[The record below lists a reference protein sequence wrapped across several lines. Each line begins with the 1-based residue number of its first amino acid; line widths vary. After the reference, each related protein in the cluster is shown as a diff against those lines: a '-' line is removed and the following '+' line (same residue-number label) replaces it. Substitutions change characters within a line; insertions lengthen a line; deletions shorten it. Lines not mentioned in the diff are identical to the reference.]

1 MTAVRPGYIKRLGRY
16 YTPDGVAAALC
27 RWAVRSKVDT
37 VLDPSFGGCAFLE
50 AAAERL
56 AALGSRRPVENLH
69 GFDKDRRALTSLTQL
84 MRGQPATGRFHVPR
98 DFLATTPGSDECPVV
113 DVVVGNPPYV
123 RHHLLKGARRIVAR
137 DAALSSGCDL
147 SEKSSYWGY
156 FVLHAVRCLKP
167 GGRLAFVLPMSLL
180 TTDYADTVRAV
191 LFQGFGRTR
200 VIIMDQRLFEGAEE
214 RSVVVLADGWS
225 NAHEGVSVERARDA
239 HALSAAVS
247 EVPAKWNGHALLNDR
262 NAWRRELV
270 AENSSQLM
278 EQVRSDPHVR
288 SLGDIADISLGV
300 VTGANDYFVRP
311 SSHMREL
318 KARPRQRHRILSGVR
333 GVEGLVADR
342 KSFEALRRNGE
353 PCELLL
359 LREGDER
366 TGVRVY
372 LQSKAARRAKT
383 AYKCKAREPWFV
395 LGPQV
400 PPDAFLTPLS
410 GPYPRLILNGWRLD
424 CTNTL
429 YRINWKPPMTTTQA
443 ELVALSVVSSLGSLS
458 AELAGRVYAGGALK
472 LEPRDARKVSVVVSD
487 ASAEDVS
494 RCFRQVSKLLS
505 TGDWAQAQSVADEL
519 VLRGVLRAGKRL
531 AQQFQEATMALR
543 TLRQAK

>member
-1 MTAVRPGYIKRLGRY
+1 MVPTTPARRSGRY
-16 YTPDGVAAALC
+16 YTPASVARDLC
-27 RWAVRSKVDT
+27 HWAIRDRTDT
-37 VLDPSFGGCAFLE
+37 VLDPSFGGCAFLD
-50 AAAERL
+50 AAADRL
-56 AALGSRRPVENLH
+56 AALGSRRPADSLF
-69 GFDKDRRALTSLTQL
+69 GFDTDRRALKPLTRL
-84 MRGQPATGRFHVPR
+84 LAGRSYRDKFRIPS
-98 DFLATTPGSDECPVV
+98 DFLASTPGSDECPFV
-113 DVVVGNPPYV
+113 DTVVGNPPYV
-123 RHHLLKGARRIVAR
+123 RHHLLKGMRRSVAR
-137 DAALSSGCDL
+137 DAALSSGYDL

-200 VIIMDQRLFEGAEE
+200 VIIMDQRLFEGVEE

-225 NAHEGVSVERARDA
+225 ATHEGVSVERARDA
-239 HALSAAVS
+239 QALSAAVS

-270 AENSSQLM
+270 AEDASQLI
-278 EQVRSDPHVR
+278 EQVRSNPQVR
-288 SLGDIADISLGV
+288 SLGDIAGISLGV

-318 KARPRQRHRILSGVR
+318 EARPRQRHRILSGVR

-342 KSFEALRRNGE
+342 KTFEGLRRNGE

-366 TGVRVY
+366 TGVRGY
-372 LQSKAARRAKT
+372 LQSAAAKQ
-383 AYKCKAREPWFV
+383 ARKGYKCRAREPWFV
-395 LGPQV
+395 LGPQA
-400 PPDAFLTPLS
+400 PPNAFLTPLS

-429 YRINWKPPMTTTQA
+429 YRVNWKPPITTRQA
-443 ELVALSVVSSLGSLS
+443 QLVALSVVSSLGSLS

-487 ASAEDVS
+487 APTKDVS
-494 RCFRQVSKLLS
+494 HCFRQVSKLLS
-505 TGDWAQAQSVADEL
+505 KGDWAQAQSAADEL

-531 AQQFQEATMALR
+531 AQQLQEATMALR

>member
-1 MTAVRPGYIKRLGRY
+1 MAPTILARRSGRY
-16 YTPDGVAAALC
+16 YTPANVARALC
-27 RWAVRSKVDT
+27 DWAIRDRT
-37 VLDPSFGGCAFLE
+37 DAVLDPSFGGCAFLE
-50 AAAERL
+50 AAAQRL
-56 AALGSRRPVENLH
+56 VALGARMPAENLF
-69 GFDKDRRALTSLTQL
+69 GFDTDRRALKPLARLLNGDS
-84 MRGQPATGRFHVPR
+84 ASNRFMVPR
-98 DFLATTPGSDECPVV
+98 DFLASVPGSNECPLV
-113 DVVVGNPPYV
+113 DVMVGNPPYV
-123 RHHLLKGARRIVAR
+123 RHHLLKGARRSVAR
-137 DAALSSGCDL
+137 DAVLSSGYDL

-191 LFQGFGRTR
+191 LFQGFGTTR

-239 HALSAAVS
+239 EALSAAVS
-247 EVPAKWNGHALLNDR
+247 EVPARWNGHALLNDR
-262 NAWRRELV
+262 NAWRRQLV
-270 AENSSQLM
+270 AEDASQLM

-288 SLGDIADISLGV
+288 SLGDIAGVSLGV

-311 SSHMREL
+311 PSHMREL
-318 KARPRQRHRILSGVR
+318 KARPRQRHKILSGVR
-333 GVEGLVADR
+333 GVAGLVADR
-342 KSFEALRRNGE
+342 KTFEALRRDGE

-359 LREGDER
+359 LREGDGR
-366 TGVRVY
+366 TGVRGY
-372 LQSKAARRAKT
+372 LQSKAAGRAKT

-429 YRINWKPPMTTTQA
+429 YRVNWKPPMTSTQA
-443 ELVALSVVSSLGSLS
+443 QLVALSVVSSLGSLS

-487 ASAEDVS
+487 APAKDVS

-505 TGDWAQAQSVADEL
+505 NGDWVQAQAVADKF
-519 VLRGVLRAGKRL
+519 VLLGILQVAKRL
-531 AQQFQEATMALR
+531 VQQLQGATMALR
-543 TLRQAK
+543 MLRQAK

>member
-1 MTAVRPGYIKRLGRY
+1 VAVDPAKRKRQGAY
-16 YTPDGVAAALC
+16 DTPDTVARPLVD
-27 RWAVRSKVDT
+27 WAIRNRTDS

-50 AAAERL
+50 AAALRL
-56 AALGSRRPVENLH
+56 VALGARMPAKNLF
-69 GFDKDRRALTSLTQL
+69 GFDTDRRALEPLVRLFAGT
-84 MRGQPATGRFHVPR
+84 PASDRFVVPR
-98 DFLATTPGSDECPVV
+98 DFLSTSPGTADCPLV
-113 DVVVGNPPYV
+113 DAVVGNPPYV
-123 RHHLLKGARRIVAR
+123 RHHLLKGVRRDVAR
-137 DAALSSGCDL
+137 DAALSSGYDL
-147 SEKSSYWGY
+147 SKKSSYWGY

-167 GGRLAFVLPMSLL
+167 GGRLAFVLPVSLL

-200 VIIMDQRLFEGAEE
+200 VIVVDQRLFEGAEE

-225 NAHEGVSVERARDA
+225 NANEGVSIERARDA
-239 HALSAAVS
+239 QALSAAVS
-247 EVPAKWNGHALLNDR
+247 EVPARWNGHALLNDR

-270 AENSSQLM
+270 AEDASRLM
-278 EQVRSDPHVR
+278 EQVRSDPQVR
-288 SLGDIADISLGV
+288 SLGDIAGVSLGV

-333 GVEGLVADR
+333 GVEGLVANR
-342 KSFEALRRNGE
+342 KTFEALRRNGE

-359 LREGDER
+359 LREGDGR
-366 TGVRVY
+366 TGVRGY
-372 LQSKAARRAKT
+372 LQSKAAGRAKT

-395 LGPQV
+395 LGPQA

-429 YRINWKPPMTTTQA
+429 YRVNWKPPMTTTQA
-443 ELVALSVVSSLGSLS
+443 QLVALSVVSSLGSLS

-472 LEPRDARKVSVVVSD
+472 LEPRDARKVLVVVSD
-487 ASAEDVS
+487 APAQDVS

-505 TGDWAQAQSVADEL
+505 KGDWAQAQSVADEL

-531 AQQFQEATMALR
+531 AQQLQEALMALR
-543 TLRQAK
+543 ALRQAK

>member
-1 MTAVRPGYIKRLGRY
+1 MTAVRPGFGKRLGRY
-16 YTPDGVAAALC
+16 YTPDRVARALC
-27 RWAVRSKVDT
+27 LWAVRHSSDL

-50 AAAERL
+50 AAAQRL
-56 AALGSRRPVENLH
+56 ASLGARQPVENLY
-69 GFDKDRRALTSLTQL
+69 GFDTDRRALTPLVQL
-84 MRGQPATGRFHVPR
+84 LRGQPVTDRFRVPH
-98 DFLATTPGSDECPVV
+98 DFLATTPGSDGCPVV

-123 RHHLLKGARRIVAR
+123 RHHLLKGVRRDVAR
-137 DAALSSGCDL
+137 DAALSSGHDL
-147 SEKSSYWGY
+147 SGKSSYWGY

-225 NAHEGVSVERARDA
+225 NNHEGVSVERARDA
-239 HALSAAVS
+239 QELSIAVS
-247 EVPAKWNGHALLNDR
+247 EVPAKLNGHALLNDR

-270 AENSSQLM
+270 AEDASQLM
-278 EQVRSDPHVR
+278 EQVRANPQVR
-288 SLGDIADISLGV
+288 SLGDVADVSLGV

-333 GVEGLVADR
+333 GVGGLVADR
-342 KSFEALRRNGE
+342 QTFEVLRRKGE

-359 LREGDER
+359 LREGDGR
-366 TGVRVY
+366 TGVRGY
-372 LQSKAARRAKT
+372 LQSTAARRAKT
-383 AYKCKAREPWFV
+383 AYKCRAREPWFV

-400 PPDAFLTPLS
+400 PPNAFLTPLS

-429 YRINWKPPMTTTQA
+429 YRVNWKPPITTRQA
-443 ELVALSVVSSLGSLS
+443 QLVALSVVSSLGSLS

-487 ASAEDVS
+487 APTKDVS
-494 RCFRQVSKLLS
+494 LCFAQVSKLLS
-505 TGDWAQAQSVADEL
+505 TDDWVQAQVLADDFVLGRVLGIGKTL
-519 VLRGVLRAGKRL
+519 VRRLQRATLALRA
-531 AQQFQEATMALR
+531 LR
-543 TLRQAK
+543 RAK

>member
-1 MTAVRPGYIKRLGRY
+1 MGAFPSRLKRGGVF
-16 YTPDGVAAALC
+16 YTPSSVAAALC
-27 RWAVRSKVDT
+27 AWAIRNRTDR
-37 VLDPSFGGCAFLE
+37 VLDPSFGGCAFLD
-50 AAAERL
+50 AATRRL
-56 AALGSRRPVENLH
+56 SVLGAASPTDNLH
-69 GFDKDRRALTSLTQL
+69 GFDTDIQAARFLALLL
-84 MRGQPATGRFHVPR
+84 GQSSVGSRFRVPG
-98 DFLATTPGSDECPVV
+98 DFLASVPGSKECPLV

-123 RHHLLKGARRIVAR
+123 RHHLLKGVRRDVAR
-137 DAALSSGCDL
+137 EAALSSGYDL

-200 VIIMDQRLFEGAEE
+200 VIIMDQRLFEGADE

-225 NAHEGVSVERARDA
+225 NTNEGVSVERARDA
-239 HALSAAVS
+239 QALLAAVS

-270 AENSSQLM
+270 AEGASQLM
-278 EQVRSDPHVR
+278 EQVRSDPQVR
-288 SLGDIADISLGV
+288 SLGDIAGVSLGV

-342 KSFEALRRNGE
+342 KTFEALRRNGV

-359 LREGDER
+359 LREGDGR
-366 TGVRVY
+366 TEVRGY
-372 LQSKAARRAKT
+372 LQSKAAERAKT

-395 LGPQV
+395 LGPQA

-429 YRINWKPPMTTTQA
+429 YRVNWKPPMTATQA
-443 ELVALSVVSSLGSLS
+443 QLVALSVVSSLGSLS

-472 LEPRDARKVSVVVSD
+472 LEPRDARKVHVVVND
-487 ASAEDVS
+487 APTKDVS
-494 RCFRQVSKLLS
+494 MCFAQASKLLS
-505 TGDWAQAQSVADEL
+505 ADDWVQAQALADDF
-519 VLRGVLRAGKRL
+519 VLGRVLGIGKTLIQRLQRATL
-531 AQQFQEATMALR
+531 ALR
-543 TLRQAK
+543 LLRQAK

>member
-1 MTAVRPGYIKRLGRY
+1 MAVSTRVKRTGTY
-16 YTPDGVAAALC
+16 YTPPPVADSLC
-27 RWAVRSKVDT
+27 AWAIRGMYDR

-56 AALGSRRPVENLH
+56 VALGARMPAENLF
-69 GFDKDRRALTSLTQL
+69 GFDTDRRALKPLARLLNGDS
-84 MRGQPATGRFHVPR
+84 ASNRFMVPC
-98 DFLATTPGSDECPVV
+98 DFLASVPGSSECPLV

-123 RHHLLKGARRIVAR
+123 RHHLLKGARRSVAR
-137 DAALSSGCDL
+137 DAALSSGHDL

-214 RSVVVLADGWS
+214 RSVVILADGWS
-225 NAHEGVSVERARDA
+225 TPNEGVSIERARDA
-239 HALSAAVS
+239 QALSAAVT
-247 EVPAKWNGHALLNDR
+247 EVPAKWNGHALLDNR
-262 NAWRRELV
+262 NSWRRELV
-270 AENSSQLM
+270 AEDASQLM
-278 EQVRSDPHVR
+278 EQVRAKPQVR
-288 SLGDIADISLGV
+288 LLGDIADISLGV

-311 SSHMREL
+311 SSHMRESNAL
-318 KARPRQRHRILSGVR
+318 PRQRYRILSGVR
-333 GVEGLVADR
+333 GVGGLVADR
-342 KSFEALRRNGE
+342 QTFEARRRKGE

-359 LREGDER
+359 LRKGDER
-366 TGVRVY
+366 TGVRGY
-372 LQSKAARRAKT
+372 LQSTAAERAKT
-383 AYKCKAREPWFV
+383 AYKCRAREPWFV

-400 PPDAFLTPLS
+400 PPSAFLTPLS

-429 YRINWKPPMTTTQA
+429 YRVNWKPPITTRQA
-443 ELVALSVVSSLGSLS
+443 QLVALSVVSSLGSLS

-487 ASAEDVS
+487 APTKDMSL
-494 RCFRQVSKLLS
+494 CFAQVSKLLS
-505 TGDWAQAQSVADEL
+505 TGDWVQAQALADDFVLGRVLGIGKTL
-519 VLRGVLRAGKRL
+519 VRRLQRATLALRA
-531 AQQFQEATMALR
+531 
-543 TLRQAK
+543 LRQAK

>member
-1 MTAVRPGYIKRLGRY
+1 MPQTRKRWLAAF
-16 YTPDGVAAALC
+16 YTPEAVARPLAD
-27 RWAVRSKVDT
+27 WAVRNKTDLL
-37 VLDPSFGGCAFLE
+37 LDPSFGGCAFLE
-50 AAAERL
+50 AAADRL
-56 AALGSRRPVENLH
+56 TTLGAQRPAENLY
-69 GFDKDRRALTSLTQL
+69 GFDADIRAL
-84 MRGQPATGRFHVPR
+84 QPLVRLLAGNRARDRFGVPR
-98 DFLATTPGSDECPVV
+98 DFLSTLPGSADCPLV

-123 RHHLLKGARRIVAR
+123 RHHLLKGVRRDVAR
-137 DAALSSGCDL
+137 EAARLSGYDL

-225 NAHEGVSVERARDA
+225 TTNEGVSVERAQDA
-239 HALSAAVS
+239 QALSAVIS
-247 EVPAKWNGHALLNDR
+247 EVPAKWNGRALLNDR

-270 AENSSQLM
+270 AEDALQLM
-278 EQVRSDPHVR
+278 EQVRAKPQVH

-300 VTGANDYFVRP
+300 VTGANGYFVRP
-311 SSHMREL
+311 SSHMRESNAL
-318 KARPRQRHRILSGVR
+318 PRQRHRILSGARSV
-333 GVEGLVADR
+333 GGLVADR
-342 KSFEALRRNGE
+342 QTFEVLRRKGE

-359 LREGDER
+359 LRDGDGR
-366 TGVRVY
+366 TGVRGY
-372 LQSKAARRAKT
+372 LQSTAAKRAKT
-383 AYKCKAREPWFV
+383 AYKCRAREPWFV

-400 PPDAFLTPLS
+400 PPSAFLTPLS

-429 YRINWKPPMTTTQA
+429 YRVNWKPPMTTTQA
-443 ELVALSVVSSLGSLS
+443 QLVALSVVSSLGSLS

-487 ASAEDVS
+487 TPIEKMDG
-494 RCFRQVSKLLS
+494 CFTQVSGLLS
-505 TGDWAQAQSVADEL
+505 MGDWVQAQAVADEF
-519 VLRGVLRAGKRL
+519 VLRNVLLMDRPLVRQLQA
-531 AQQFQEATMALR
+531 ATMALR
-543 TLRQAK
+543 MLRQAK